1 MDTLSNPVSSF
12 TVPTASRRKSVDAYR
27 HFHLLPPRRNS
38 FSYFK
43 STTATN
49 SEFFTATATVPSNR
63 IPPAKPHPQPP
74 AAAVHR
80 RAASG
85 YAAALVDI
93 AKRNN
98 SLDAVRRDV
107 RRVWKWTRNEQ
118 LRAALTDPLVENKE
132 KGEILKE
139 IAEKGKVHKLLG
151 AVLKILAGKNRAEL
165 LSEVLMEFE
174 RIYDELCGTARVV
187 LLSPANKE
195 TAALEVAKTVH
206 QISGAWKVKVS
217 RCCLGVAMGTT

>member
-1 MDTLSNPVSSF
+1 MDTLSSPVSSF
-12 TVPTASRRKSVDAYR
+12 TVPTASRRKSLDVFR

-38 FSYFK
+38 LSNFR

-49 SEFFTATATVPSNR
+49 SEFSTTAVPSNR
-63 IPPAKPHPQPP
+63 IPPPKPHPPP
-74 AAAVHR
+74 REASLHR

-107 RRVWKWTRNEQ
+107 RRVWKWTRNEH
-118 LRAALTDPLVENKE
+118 LRAALTDPLLENKD

-139 IAEKGKVHKLLG
+139 IAEKGNIHKLLG

-187 LLSPANKE
+187 LLSAAENKE

-217 RCCLGVAMGTT
+217 RCSLGVAT

>member
-1 MDTLSNPVSSF
+1 MDTLSSPVSSF
-12 TVPTASRRKSVDAYR
+12 TVPTASRRKSLDVFR

-38 FSYFK
+38 LSNFR

-49 SEFFTATATVPSNR
+49 SEFSTTAVPSNR
-63 IPPAKPHPQPP
+63 IPPPKPHPPP
-74 AAAVHR
+74 REASLHR

-107 RRVWKWTRNEQ
+107 RRVWKWTRNEH
-118 LRAALTDPLVENKE
+118 LRAALTDPL
-132 KGEILKE
+132 
-139 IAEKGKVHKLLG
+139 LLG

-187 LLSPANKE
+187 LLSAENKE

-217 RCCLGVAMGTT
+217 RCSLGVAT